1 MQRLFHH
8 IRLFVAL
15 AALSTLVG
23 CYTHAGSTY
32 GGDAD
37 QWQRHAI
44 DACQRGDEPAW
55 QAFIER
61 ADGDGEHRLRC
72 RDRTVYDETGTVVA
86 H

>member
-8 IRLFVAL
+8 TLLIVAT
-15 AALSTLVG
+15 AALSALLG

-32 GGDAD
+32 GGDTD
-37 QWQRHAI
+37 QWKRHAI
-44 DACQRGDEPAW
+44 DACQRGDESAW

-61 ADGDGEHRLRC
+61 SDADGDQRLQC
-72 RDRTVYDETGTVVA
+72 RDRTVYDETGTVVG